1 VSTEGFSK
9 DPAIRAAEEAE
20 QADREKKA
28 ISLFDLRKVIG
39 WVLLAY
45 GIVLVALGIFGSEAE
60 KHKAAGININ
70 LWTGIALVIVGG
82 FMLAWARLRPL
93 VSPEEEESGRGS
105 GRLRK
110 AT

>member
-1 VSTEGFSK
+1 MSTEGLSQ

-20 QADREKKA
+20 LADREKKA

-39 WVLLAY
+39 GVLLVY
-45 GIVLVALGIFGSEAE
+45 GIVLTALGIFGSEAE

-70 LWTGIALVIVGG
+70 LWTGLGLILLGAFFLV
-82 FMLAWARLRPL
+82 WAYVRPL
-93 VSPEEEESGRGS
+93 ISPDEEASGRGS

-110 AT
+110 AA